1 MKNLFIE
8 AEHHRRRLEAIQ
20 AQLAKQGI
28 YDPLDIFQVAHLLIG
43 YPITTKDNQ
52 TYTIT
57 KIINRAYKT
66 RTLKYDT
73 PYTITESIIYIK
85 PQNGRTMSY
94 ATYFHDKK
102 PNRAKQA
109 LQAIEATLLAEW
121 ITKPAK
127 TPALD
132 AIEAGL
138 IKYHKSNS

>member
-8 AEHHRRRLEAIQ
+8 AERHRIRLEAIQ

-28 YDPLDIFQVAHLLIG
+28 YEPLDIFQVAHLLIG

-52 TYTIT
+52 TYSIT

-66 RTLKYDT
+66 KDYEDGI
-73 PYTITESIIYIK
+73 PYTITESIIHIK

-121 ITKPAK
+121 ISNTKP
-127 TPALD
+127 TPTLD
-132 AIEAGL
+132 ALEASL
-138 IKYHKSNS
+138 TSLK